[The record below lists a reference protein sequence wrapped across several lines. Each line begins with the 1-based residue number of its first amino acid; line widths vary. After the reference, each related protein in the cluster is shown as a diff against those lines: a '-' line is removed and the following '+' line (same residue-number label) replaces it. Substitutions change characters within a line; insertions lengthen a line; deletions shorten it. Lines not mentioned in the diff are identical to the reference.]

1 MSIQQIE
8 KNTLLVT
15 PEGELDHHL
24 AAKIRTAVDAKL
36 GAAAKN
42 IVFDFSQMS
51 FMDSSGI
58 GMIIGRYKKVQR
70 LGGEVVIA
78 APRPQVKRIIK
89 IAGLSEIIRVEPNVK
104 RAVKKL

>member
-36 GAAAKN
+36 GSAAKN

-51 FMDSSGI
+51 F
-58 GMIIGRYKKVQR
+58 MIIGRYKKVQR

>member
-24 AAKIRTAVDAKL
+24 AGKLRTAVDARL
-36 GAAAKN
+36 GKENKN
-42 IVFDFSQMS
+42 IVFDFSNMS

-58 GMIIGRYKKVQR
+58 GMIIGRYKKVKK

-78 APRPQVKRIIK
+78 APRPQVKRIITM
-89 IAGLSEIIRVEPNVK
+89 AGLTEIIRVEASVK